1 MRYYCL
7 LINDHEFSG
16 NAFTVG
22 DHNLGN
28 YINVYPLREYIT
40 SPKLVTEISARTPQ
54 SSIFMRVKTML
65 NLHGILAL
73 LYNYIYY
80 FLFLY
85 DALTFFSFYDLSKSK
100 VGI

>member
-1 MRYYCL
+1 MRYYYL

-65 NLHGILAL
+65 NLHGILAPL
-73 LYNYIYY
+73 FII

-85 DALTFFSFYDLSKSK
+85 DALTFL
-100 VGI
+100 